1 MAYPTSIKSF
11 TFKRNNIDKVI
22 AEDVNT
28 AYTEI
33 TEIERQLGGFT
44 TGAGGI
50 GVTTSTWG
58 TGTFGTSITNWY
70 SNDGLAARLKNIEA
84 GLYGILVSNTLGNM
98 TIGTINGTT
107 IPSSSTLVT
116 TGATSLPTG
125 ITSLPNVTTVNGT
138 TIPASGGA
146 MLTSTSTS
154 SSLTSVGTLT
164 KLTIAGSAG
173 TNPPLK
179 LTSGTLVSSPASGA
193 VEYNGNFF
201 VTNANVSSKPAIV
214 STPYYVSLST
224 ADYSI
229 GYLASPS
236 PAFAGT
242 SITLDTGLYEFETLI
257 LFKKS
262 SSGANNISMTF
273 GILGG
278 ATVSLVSFSEELYKR
293 TTSASYV
300 FDAQAFT
307 AISNTPALRYSATS
321 GTLTAKNLTRSEG
334 TDQNGYFCGYYKAKG
349 FFKVVVPGTFWIE
362 ASYSGAPSVTAA
374 SVAVGSFC
382 KVIPMDSNSSAWA

>member
-1 MAYPTSIKSF
+1 MPYPTTITPF
-11 TFKRNNIDKVI
+11 VYKRNNVDKVI
-22 AEDVNT
+22 ADDINL
-28 AYTEI
+28 AYTDI
-33 TEIERQLGGFT
+33 IEIERQLGEG
-44 TGAGGI
+44 
-50 GVTTSTWG
+50 GVTVSTWG
-58 TGTFGTSITNWY
+58 TGTFTSSTSNWY
-70 SNDGLAARLKNIEA
+70 SSGGLKSRLQNIEA
-84 GLYGILVSNTLGNM
+84 GLYQALVTGN
-98 TIGTINGTT
+98 IKGTT
-107 IPSSSTLVT
+107 IPSSKTLV
-116 TGATSLPTG
+116 
-125 ITSLPNVTTVNGT
+125 VTTDKLSVHAATTSAELKGVISDETGSGALVFGT
-138 TIPASGGA
+138 APTLG
-146 MLTSTSTS
+146 
-154 SSLTSVGTLT
+154 SVVLS
-164 KLTIAGSAG
+164 AGSN
-173 TNPPLK
+173 TVPPLK
-179 LTSGTLVSSPASGA
+179 LTSGTLVTSPASGA

-201 VTNANVSSKPAIV
+201 ATNANVSNKPAIV

-229 GYLASPS
+229 GYLATPS

-242 SITLDTGLYEFETLI
+242 SITLDVGLYEFETLI

-293 TTSASYV
+293 TTNSSYV

-307 AISNTPALRYSATS
+307 AISNTPTLRYSATS
-321 GTLTAKNLTRSEG
+321 GTLNAKNFTRSEG